1 MFAMMK
7 RSVLAQLLV
16 LIAVSTLLAAPAAKT
31 KAPKADA
38 PKADAWATS
47 RLARCRLGQV
57 WSGPDVS
64 LRDLRGKVVLLE
76 CWGYHCPPCIR
87 SMPHLAKLQ
96 SRYGSQG
103 LVVIGAHASASGKDR
118 ALAIVRR
125 LGVNYTIVG
134 GATVPGLKL
143 THIPHALVFDG
154 DGKTVYQGFPDGK
167 MDRAIS
173 QALARLPHPLLGSKK
188 YTAMASAAGKVRSGR
203 LGEAWKECKA
213 KAGAKGKT
221 GREASDLLARLDRH
235 GRSLLDKA
243 RRAAKAAPAKA
254 KELLIRVRKQF
265 RGAPYAEQAEKLLA
279 ELAPKPPARPRD

>member
-1 MFAMMK
+1 MMK

-16 LIAVSTLLAAPAAKT
+16 LIAVSPLLAAPAT
-31 KAPKADA
+31 KKAEA

-57 WSGPDVS
+57 WSGPDVK

-76 CWGYHCPPCIR
+76 YWGYHCPPCIR
-87 SMPHLAKLQ
+87 SMPHLAKLH

-125 LGVNYTIVG
+125 IGVNYTIVG

-154 DGKTVYQGFPDGK
+154 DGKTVYQGFPDRK
-167 MDRAIS
+167 MDRAIT

-213 KAGAKGKT
+213 KAGAKGKA
-221 GREASDLLARLDRH
+221 GLEASDLLARLDRH

-243 RRAAKAAPAKA
+243 RQAAKAAPAKA
-254 KELLIRVRKQF
+254 KDLLIRVRKQF

-279 ELAPKPPARPRD
+279 ELAPKPPTRPGR